1 MKEAGEN
8 RVLSSLMPGEDGEV
22 LDARDAPTH
31 LKNMGFIS
39 GTKVKSLQRSLF
51 GDPTAF
57 LVRGAVIALRKKD
70 TEKIRLK

>member
-1 MKEAGEN
+1 MEVEGEN
-8 RVLSSLMPGEDGEV
+8 RVLSELVPGENGEI
-22 LDARDAPTH
+22 LDASGAPEH

-51 GDPTAF
+51 KDPTAY

-70 TEKIRLK
+70 SEKIRLK